1 MDDPGP
7 SDRDRI
13 DAIHR
18 HAHQALRY
26 YATAFLRER
35 GDDRD
40 LMRVYLDLTGN
51 FMALIEGASLDEA
64 SMMERRSEIVERY
77 LEEAKRDP
85 WTPPCSFCGEG
96 PTVAWFE
103 GPSFK
108 TFVDA
113 GEKVRAEEAWL
124 ACATCLSLVQAEDR
138 DELVRR
144 GIERWRR
151 RRGGLSPDPMNV
163 DAMVSSGHERFWG
176 PRSA

>member
-26 YATAFLRER
+26 YATAFLHER

-40 LMRVYLDLTGN
+40 LMRVSLDLTGN

-77 LEEAKRDP
+77 LEERPSAIRGRHLAASAARVRRLPGSKAPASRP
-85 WTPPCSFCGEG
+85 SWTPPRRSGPRRHGSRARPACRSFRQRIATNSSGEG
-96 PTVAWFE
+96 SNGGAVATV
-103 GPSFK
+103 G
-108 TFVDA
+108 
-113 GEKVRAEEAWL
+113 
-124 ACATCLSLVQAEDR
+124 
-138 DELVRR
+138 
-144 GIERWRR
+144 
-151 RRGGLSPDPMNV
+151 
-163 DAMVSSGHERFWG
+163 
-176 PRSA
+176 SAQSR